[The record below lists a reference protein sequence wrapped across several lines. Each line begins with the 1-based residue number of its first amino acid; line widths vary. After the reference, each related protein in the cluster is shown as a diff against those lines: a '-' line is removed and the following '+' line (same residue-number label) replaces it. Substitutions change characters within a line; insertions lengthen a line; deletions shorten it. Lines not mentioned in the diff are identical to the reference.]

1 MKARR
6 NWRKTTKRPVESGH
20 LEPELEEIAGYL
32 NPTERLEMASKLSR
46 WAAQLVESVAV
57 HVNSAPS
64 SAPQVVAAQCLDLPA
79 CNPGLN

>member
-1 MKARR
+1 VKARR

>member
-1 MKARR
+1 MKTMR
-6 NWRKTTKRPVESGH
+6 NRRKTTKRPVESGH
-20 LEPELEEIAGYL
+20 LEPELEEIASDL
-32 NPTERLEMASKLSR
+32 NPTERLGMASKLSR

-64 SAPQVVAAQCLDLPA
+64 SAPQVIAAQCLDLPA